1 MASFLK
7 GGFPGGS
14 GVKNLPAN
22 PRDAGD
28 TGTVHGIAKSQIT
41 MFLKRVV
48 NVSLPGKV
56 RYERKSEGGDSEPR
70 DYTGRTFEAA
80 GTAG

>member
-1 MASFLK
+1 MLWQKSEPDRGSA
-7 GGFPGGS
+7 GGWGPGLRG
-14 GVKNLPAN
+14 G
-22 PRDAGD
+22 RD
-28 TGTVHGIAKSQIT
+28 GI

-56 RYERKSEGGDSEPR
+56 RYERKSEGGESEPR